1 MKYEYNR
8 MLTNGKMAREL
19 GIDPK
24 TLRSWARKGVV
35 RAYVNPANGYSYYFR
50 REVLQALKKHPVVPV
65 RTVDS
70 RRFRR

>member
-1 MKYEYNR
+1 MKYEFNR
-8 MLTNGKMAREL
+8 MLTNGRMAREL

-35 RAYVNPANGYSYYFR
+35 PCYVNPANGYSYYFR
-50 REVLQALKKHPVVPV
+50 REVLQALKRHPVVSG

-70 RRFRR
+70 RRSRR